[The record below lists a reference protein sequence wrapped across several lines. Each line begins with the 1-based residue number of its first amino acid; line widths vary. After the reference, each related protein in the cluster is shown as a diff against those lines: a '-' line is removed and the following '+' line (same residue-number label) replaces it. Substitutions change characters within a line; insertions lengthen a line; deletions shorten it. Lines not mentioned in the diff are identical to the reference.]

1 MMNKVHL
8 PPACS
13 QFSFQLGEQL
23 LKVNEQIKKLLPVPR
38 SSIKKKQKTGLES
51 NWAMGR
57 CSLERVVRKGL
68 GCSMTWRAFNS
79 ERRSE
84 GNSIPGGVNSIC
96 KRTEPRK
103 NLACLR
109 RPT

>member
-51 NWAMGR
+51 NWAIGQVFFR
-57 CSLERVVRKGL
+57 EGGQER
-68 GCSMTWRAFNS
+68 
-79 ERRSE
+79 
-84 GNSIPGGVNSIC
+84 PGVFHDMESF
-96 KRTEPRK
+96 
-103 NLACLR
+103 
-109 RPT
+109 

>member
-51 NWAMGR
+51 NWAIGQVFFR
-57 CSLERVVRKGL
+57 EGGQEGPEEVSLE
-68 GCSMTWRAFNS
+68 
-79 ERRSE
+79 
-84 GNSIPGGVNSIC
+84 
-96 KRTEPRK
+96 
-103 NLACLR
+103 LR
-109 RPT
+109 CD